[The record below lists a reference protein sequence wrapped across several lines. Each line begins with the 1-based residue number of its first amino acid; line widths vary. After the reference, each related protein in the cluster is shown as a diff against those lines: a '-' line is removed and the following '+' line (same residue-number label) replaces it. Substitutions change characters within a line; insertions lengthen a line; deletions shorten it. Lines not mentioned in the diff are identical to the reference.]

1 VKPEDWLKPLTTHDG
16 MRDMGTRAL
25 TLVGASQVVK
35 LTVNVCATLVLVRL
49 LSPSA
54 FGLAAMAAVLVNFM
68 LLFKDL
74 GLGTATVQ
82 SSTLSQQQLSTI
94 FWLGQ
99 LGGLVFAVLGLA
111 LAPLMAWV
119 FSEPQLIHA
128 LMLLSAGF
136 LLGTSASQHTALL
149 TRHLR
154 FGALGAVEIASVACG
169 LGLAVLLAW
178 LGYGW
183 WSLVWQRVFQMVCFT
198 VGVWITCSW
207 RPSFDFRLSEVRTHV
222 SLGLH
227 VSGASLA
234 GYASRNADN
243 LLIGWYWGATALGFY
258 SKAYDLLMAPLT
270 QVAGPL
276 GQALQPILGRLRDDP
291 DRYRMVITHV
301 LSASLL
307 ILLPVGTLMAWRSS
321 DVTVLLLGEPWLPA
335 APIVGWFG
343 LLVCFHLCGSI
354 LTWSLVT
361 RQRGMD
367 LSRTAVVNAFV
378 NLVGFAVSLPY
389 GVVAV
394 AATYTLLGA
403 LVRTPYFL
411 YVCSGDEFLP
421 RASVLKALAL
431 PLVSFVSISLL
442 YTALAATP
450 TVIRLP
456 GWQSLLFQLA
466 MGYLLLT
473 ALVFPSSL
481 GRFVLR
487 RGQPPKS

>member
-1 VKPEDWLKPLTTHDG
+1 
-16 MRDMGTRAL
+16 
-25 TLVGASQVVK
+25 
-35 LTVNVCATLVLVRL
+35 
-49 LSPSA
+49 
-54 FGLAAMAAVLVNFM
+54 
-68 LLFKDL
+68 
-74 GLGTATVQ
+74 
-82 SSTLSQQQLSTI
+82 
-94 FWLGQ
+94 
-99 LGGLVFAVLGLA
+99 
-111 LAPLMAWV
+111 
-119 FSEPQLIHA
+119 
-128 LMLLSAGF
+128 
-136 LLGTSASQHTALL
+136 
-149 TRHLR
+149 
-154 FGALGAVEIASVACG
+154 
-169 LGLAVLLAW
+169 
-178 LGYGW
+178 
-183 WSLVWQRVFQMVCFT
+183 
-198 VGVWITCSW
+198 
-207 RPSFDFRLSEVRTHV
+207 
-222 SLGLH
+222 
-227 VSGASLA
+227 VSGANLA

-394 AATYTLLGA
+394 AATNKQLGA